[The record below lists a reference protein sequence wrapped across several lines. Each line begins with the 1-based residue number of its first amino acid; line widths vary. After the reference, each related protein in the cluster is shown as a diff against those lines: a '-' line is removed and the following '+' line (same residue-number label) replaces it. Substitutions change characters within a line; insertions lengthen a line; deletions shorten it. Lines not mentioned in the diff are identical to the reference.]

1 MHNRFLSVVLFT
13 DFSVCIGHVES
24 VMRNLFEITEDKEI
38 RIWNKY
44 MSNTY
49 ELLSRKDQTIQ
60 DCGLYNGQVRLK
72 C

>member
-1 MHNRFLSVVLFT
+1 
-13 DFSVCIGHVES
+13 
-24 VMRNLFEITEDKEI
+24 MRNLFEVTEDKEI

-60 DCGLYNGQVRLK
+60 DCGLYNGQVGLSDTIELQNYWNANWGD
-72 C
+72 